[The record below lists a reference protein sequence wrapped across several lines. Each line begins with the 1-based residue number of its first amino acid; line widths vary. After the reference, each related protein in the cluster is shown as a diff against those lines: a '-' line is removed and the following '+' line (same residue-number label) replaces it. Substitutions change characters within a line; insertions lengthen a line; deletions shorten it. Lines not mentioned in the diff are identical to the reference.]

1 MVLITGGSYQGKTR
15 YAKERFS
22 RSDSDIADG
31 GTCGLSELK
40 TAKCVNRYELV
51 VKRLLESGEDPLKFT
66 EELECAVVIM
76 TEIGSGIIPL
86 DKNERLWREMTGR
99 AGCII
104 ADRAVQVVRLCCG
117 IAEVIK

>member
-1 MVLITGGSYQGKTR
+1 MVMITGGSFQGKTR
-15 YAKERFS
+15 YAKDRFS
-22 RSDSDIADG
+22 LADSDIADG
-31 GTCGLSELK
+31 GSCELSGLK

-66 EELECAVVIM
+66 EEIECDIVIM